1 MPKKKVEFIQLATH
15 VVPPNPAADA
25 PEMAPKTRIVGV
37 DSRGRAWERFSDMP
51 HGQWGQIEP
60 PDEPEQTSKRRGRKR

>member
-1 MPKKKVEFIQLATH
+1 MLRKKVQFIHLATH
-15 VVPPNPAADA
+15 VVPPNAVAGA
-25 PEMAPKTRIVGV
+25 PGVAVRTRIVGV

-60 PDEPEQTSKRRGRKR
+60 PDEPDPVSKKRARKR